1 MNSQYEVL
9 SPWAEAD
16 PKLLRGISPRL
27 KDLTGKKIG
36 LFVNRKRA
44 SQSIMNTVEAKLKAR
59 FPTTTFTYFVYGPR
73 GEAAHTEV
81 QVEFKKWVSES
92 DAIILGV
99 GD

>member
-1 MNSQYEVL
+1 MNSYEVL
-9 SPWAEAD
+9 SPWADAD
-16 PKLLRGISPRL
+16 PKQLKGISPRL
-27 KDLTGKKIG
+27 KDLKDKKIG

-44 SQSIMNTVEAKLKAR
+44 SQAIMNTIERKLKAKY
-59 FPTTTFTYFVYGPR
+59 PTAAFTYFSYGPR

-81 QVEFKKWVSES
+81 QVEFKKWVAES